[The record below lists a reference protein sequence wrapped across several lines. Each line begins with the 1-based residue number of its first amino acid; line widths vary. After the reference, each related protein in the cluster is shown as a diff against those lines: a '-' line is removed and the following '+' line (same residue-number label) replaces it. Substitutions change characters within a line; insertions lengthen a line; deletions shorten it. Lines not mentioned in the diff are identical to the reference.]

1 MSLADSRPAKTRYV
15 LAVDDSHNTL
25 EEVVA
30 AISSNLGSGKS
41 RKISK
46 EDALLNRD
54 ISVRACNCTMSYI
67 VHGGLCMDVKMSASA
82 LFLCSNANMISCW

>member
-1 MSLADSRPAKTRYV
+1 MRYV

-41 RKISK
+41 RKTSK

-54 ISVRACNCTMSYI
+54 ISVRACNSTMSYNVH
-67 VHGGLCMDVKMSASA
+67 VHGGLYIHVCE
-82 LFLCSNANMISCW
+82 C